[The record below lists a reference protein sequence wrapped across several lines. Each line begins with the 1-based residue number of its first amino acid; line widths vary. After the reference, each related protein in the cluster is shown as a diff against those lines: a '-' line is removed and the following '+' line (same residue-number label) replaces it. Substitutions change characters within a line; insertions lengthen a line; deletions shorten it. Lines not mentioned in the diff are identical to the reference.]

1 MIRNFSSYNPLQ
13 ELSNLLPIWEVTY
26 KDLQQVSEVLKKGGI
41 LCETYDEVMLS
52 LTVLQD
58 LGFISINTSE
68 KGYNI
73 IKNYE

>member
-1 MIRNFSSYNPLQ
+1 MIRNSSSYNPLQ
-13 ELSNLLPIWEVTY
+13 ELSNLLPIREVTY